1 MSRVGI
7 TTTDIQLAVRKN
19 SHRCMIAE
27 AIRRDIPYANR
38 VVVDLQSIR
47 YTDDQAGIR
56 YFFFTPP
63 VAQEALLAFDE
74 GRPVEPFEFDL
85 RKPAQIRPQG
95 FTASMTRARDESVTR
110 KKSGAPRRSAPLDS
124 EMGPREAKR
133 QKAIKQHAQIKLRDT
148 EREYGI
154 CRVTNHPLK
163 KKG

>member
-1 MSRVGI
+1 MKVVI
-7 TTTDIQLAVRKN
+7 TETDIRLAVKKN

-27 AIRRDIPYANR
+27 AIRRDINHAIR

-47 YTDDQAGIR
+47 WTDDQAGIR

-74 GRPVEPFEFDL
+74 GRLVKPFEFEL

-95 FTASMTRARDESVTR
+95 FTASMIRSRDKELER
-110 KKSGAPRRSAPLDS
+110 KDRGRTRRSAPTDS
-124 EMGPREAKR
+124 ELGPKEAKR
-133 QKAIKQHAQIKLRDT
+133 QTAVKKHAQVKLRDT

-163 KKG
+163 KG

>member
-1 MSRVGI
+1 MRVKI
-7 TTTDIQLAVRKN
+7 SETDIRLAVKKN

-27 AIRRDIPYANR
+27 AIRRDIPHANR
-38 VVVDLQSIR
+38 VMVDLQSIR

-74 GRPVEPFEFDL
+74 GRPVQPFEFDL

-95 FTASMTRARDESVTR
+95 FTASMTKTRDEGETR

-124 EMGPREAKR
+124 ELGPREAKR
-133 QKAIKQHAQIKLRDT
+133 QRVAKDHAQIKLRDT
-148 EREYGI
+148 EREFGI
-154 CRVTNHPLK
+154 CRVTQHPLK